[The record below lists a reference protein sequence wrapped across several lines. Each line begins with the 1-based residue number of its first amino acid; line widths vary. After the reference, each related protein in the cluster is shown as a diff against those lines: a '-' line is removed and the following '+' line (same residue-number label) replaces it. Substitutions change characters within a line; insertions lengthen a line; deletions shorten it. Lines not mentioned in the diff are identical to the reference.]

1 MASVS
6 RAMTRSFLVLVLAC
20 GVVVPPAVAR
30 AQAAVVVDHDP
41 TALVVFR
48 EELAPYGTW
57 VQHPRYGT
65 VWVPSAAVVG
75 ADFAPYVTS
84 GHWALAEDGDWMWVS
99 DYPFGWAVFHYGRWV
114 WSSDYGWV
122 WVPGRQ
128 YSHAWVIW
136 RVPAPGYAY
145 VGWAPAPPSFVWV
158 DGYAVSVW
166 YRPVVPYV
174 FCDSR
179 WVFHT
184 HVHRYVVHD
193 HARVVHLAAGT
204 RRYVSPIDARRR
216 GPTLAEARVSSRY
229 APASRTAADPRAL
242 ALRER
247 PGSTERIPA
256 RPRPAS
262 SLVDRSSPESMGRS
276 APSSVGRSAPDAA
289 VRRSPARP
297 PAGAAGVRDPVDR
310 DSTRAADT
318 ASRPSPSPLLE
329 RGTAAPSPRVA
340 DGAGPTRSSDG
351 ARPTHDRAA
360 SAPASRSTGGPS
372 VPRSSPPTSSTGR
385 SSRPSA
391 PSRGASGGG
400 RSSGSR
406 SGATPSARPSRR

>member
-158 DGYAVSVW
+158 DGYAGSVW

-184 HVHRYVVHD
+184 R
-193 HARVVHLAAGT
+193 APIRRSRPRRVVHLAAGT

-216 GPTLAEARVSSRY
+216 GPTLAEARVSYRY

-242 ALRER
+242 ASRER
-247 PGSTERIPA
+247 PGVPPSGSPRARARQAPWSIDRAPSRWGGAPLLRGAECPGRGCPPFARAAPA
-256 RPRPAS
+256 GGRRCAGSRRPRF
-262 SLVDRSSPESMGRS
+262 
-276 APSSVGRSAPDAA
+276 DA
-289 VRRSPARP
+289 RCRYRLPPPPSPAP
-297 PAGAAGVRDPVDR
+297 PRG
-310 DSTRAADT
+310 
-318 ASRPSPSPLLE
+318 
-329 RGTAAPSPRVA
+329 GTAAPSPRVA

-360 SAPASRSTGGPS
+360 SAPASRSTGGRRS
-372 VPRSSPPTSSTGR
+372 LVPRRRPPPLGGPVAP
-385 SSRPSA
+385 RPV
-391 PSRGASGGG
+391 PRRERRGAD
-400 RSSGSR
+400 SGSR

>member
-1 MASVS
+1 MASMS
-6 RAMTRSFLVLVLAC
+6 SALTRSFLVLVLAC
-20 GVVVPPAVAR
+20 GVVAVPAVAR
-30 AQAAVVVDHDP
+30 AQTAVVVDHDP

-48 EELAPYGTW
+48 DELSPYGVW
-57 VQHPRYGT
+57 VQHSRYGT

-122 WVPGRQ
+122 WIPGRE
-128 YSHAWVIW
+128 YSHAWVVW

-174 FCDSR
+174 FCESR
-179 WVFHT
+179 WMFDT

-193 HARVVHLAAGT
+193 HARVVHLATGT

-229 APASRTAADPRAL
+229 APVSRTAANPRAL

-247 PGSTERIPA
+247 PGSTERVPA
-256 RPRPAS
+256 RPRPAT
-262 SLVDRSSPESMGRS
+262 SLIDRSSPESVGRS
-276 APSSVGRSAPDAA
+276 APSSVGRSAPNAA
-289 VRRSPARP
+289 VGRPPARP
-297 PAGAAGVRDPVDR
+297 SAGAAGARAPVDR
-310 DSTRAADT
+310 DPTRAADT
-318 ASRPSPSPLLE
+318 ASRPSPSPLVE
-329 RGTAAPSPRVA
+329 RTTASPSPR
-340 DGAGPTRSSDG
+340 PSDG
-351 ARPTHDRAA
+351 PSPARSPDRARPAPDRAS
-360 SAPASRSTGGPS
+360 SAPASRPSGGQS
-372 VPRSSPPTSSTGR
+372 VHRSSPPSPSAGR
-385 SSRPSA
+385 SSSPST
-391 PSRGASGGG
+391 PSHGASGGG